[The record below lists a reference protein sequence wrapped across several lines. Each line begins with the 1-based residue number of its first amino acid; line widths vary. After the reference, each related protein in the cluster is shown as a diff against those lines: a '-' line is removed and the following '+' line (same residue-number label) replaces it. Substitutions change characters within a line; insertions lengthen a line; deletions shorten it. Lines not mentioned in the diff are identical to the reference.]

1 LKPKGPSLRS
11 GWDGTLKLSMRRPQ
25 PNHPKPADLG
35 LTAKEG
41 AVLRALKTPAEIQ
54 EFVIGLNAN
63 FEQGGDTL
71 RSVRG
76 VLRHRQ
82 AHCIEAAFTAAC
94 ALWLQGEPPLLLDLT
109 AKGDSDHVVAVFRRG
124 RCWGAISKS
133 NHVWLRWRDPVYR
146 SPRELAMSY
155 FHEYTNKQRKTL
167 RTYSVPVDLRR
178 FPTEMWVTNT
188 EDCWEVGAALCD
200 VRHYPLITPA
210 QARRLMPRDATE
222 LRADDLVQY
231 ESRDRKR
238 ARRY

>member
-1 LKPKGPSLRS
+1 MTNRFALGQR
-11 GWDGTLKLSMRRPQ
+11 
-25 PNHPKPADLG
+25 LG
-35 LTAKEG
+35 LTRAQTDLL
-41 AVLRALKTPAEIQ
+41 LRLRTPERMQ
-54 EFVIGLNAN
+54 DFVTSLTINHELN
-63 FEQGGDTL
+63 GDSCL
-71 RSVRG
+71 SVVG
-76 VLRHRQ
+76 VLKHRH
-82 AHCIEAAFTAAC
+82 AHCIEGAFVAAC
-94 ALWLQGEPPLLLDLT
+94 ALWLQGEPPLLMDFH
-109 AKGDSDHVVAVFRRG
+109 ADGDDDHVITLFKRG
-124 RCWGAISKS
+124 NCWGAISKS

-146 SPRELAMSY
+146 SLRELAISY
-155 FHEYTNKQRKTL
+155 FHEYTNKSAKTL

-178 FPTEMWVTNT
+178 FATEMWVTNA